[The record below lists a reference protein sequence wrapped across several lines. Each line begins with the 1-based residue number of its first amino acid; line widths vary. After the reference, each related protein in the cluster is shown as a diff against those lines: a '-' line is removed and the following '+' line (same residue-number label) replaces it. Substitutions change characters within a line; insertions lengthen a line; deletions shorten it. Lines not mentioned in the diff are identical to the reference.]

1 MGIKLKTSNKEIA
14 LHLEQSQKQMIDQII
29 MNFEYGGEACI
40 KEARDNGSY
49 HDQTG
54 NLRSSIGYVVVD
66 DGRIV
71 STGLNTDVKAEDGRK
86 RAENY
91 LKELASKSESGKISL
106 IVCAG
111 MNYAA
116 HVEANGYNVL
126 TSAELLAEQL
136 VPSMMKQLGFTVDR

>member
-1 MGIKLKTSNKEIA
+1 MGIKLMTKDSDIV
-14 LHLEQSQKQMIDQII
+14 LQLEKQQKRMIDQIVT
-29 MNFEYGGEACI
+29 NLEYVGEACI

-91 LKELASKSESGKISL
+91 LKELAAKSESGKISL

-136 VPSMMKQLGFTVDR
+136 VPSMMKQLGFTVNR

>member
-1 MGIKLKTSNKEIA
+1 MGIKLMTKDSDIV
-14 LHLEQSQKQMIDQII
+14 LQLEKQQKRMIDQIVT
-29 MNFEYGGEACI
+29 NLEYVGEACI

-136 VPSMMKQLGFTVDR
+136 VPSMMKQLGFTVNR